1 MVKSRIVA
9 AAVALAGVGAAG
21 LYVRAT
27 PRVPAQT
34 GRANASATVR
44 KQDFVRGVRL
54 SGSVEAVNAKTIA
67 APRLAGQNKNSL
79 VIMRLIAN
87 GRSVQAGDPLV
98 EFDRQEQ
105 LRNALDRRAE
115 LTDLDQQIKKREAEE
130 VAARATDDSTL
141 EQARSA
147 QEKARLE
154 LVKNDMLP
162 KIQAE
167 KNTLGFEEAEAK
179 LKQLQETYDLKRRAA
194 AADIK
199 ILEIRRDRSETT
211 MRQAE
216 SNAEKMLVTSP
227 LPGVAVIKTT
237 FKNGGN
243 MTEFMEGDEV
253 RPGQPVVE
261 VVNPAVMRVRARVN
275 QADMNELRVGE
286 KVRVGLDAY
295 PDLSFDGAIDQVSP
309 IGQQSTLSPK
319 VRNFIVLVL
328 VNGAHPNLMPDLT
341 ASLDVELERVS
352 GALVVPRDAIVFE
365 GEHAFVRVQRGGRL
379 ERQDVT
385 SGAMNTHEAV
395 VTSGLQDGV
404 TVARNAAGVKWRSC
418 GSAACSPRSASS
430 RWWPPPASR

>member
-1 MVKSRIVA
+1 MSLRKPTYLIA
-9 AAVALAGVGAAG
+9 AAALAGIAVAG
-21 LYVRAT
+21 LSLRARSGEQSATAT
-27 PRVPAQT
+27 P
-34 GRANASATVR
+34 ATTAVKR
-44 KQDFVRGVRL
+44 SDFVRTVRLAGTVEAVQATSIIAPRL
-54 SGSVEAVNAKTIA
+54 SG
-67 APRLAGQNKNSL
+67 QNPNSL
-79 VIMRLIAN
+79 VIMRLIKA
-87 GRSVQAGDPLV
+87 GTTVKTGDPLV

-115 LTDLDQQIKKREAEE
+115 LVDLEQQIKKREAEE
-130 VAARATDDSTL
+130 VAARATDESTL
-141 EQARSA
+141 KQAENA
-147 QEKARLE
+147 GEKARLE
-154 LVKNDMLP
+154 LVKNPLIP
-162 KIQAE
+162 KINAE
-167 KNTLGFEEAEAK
+167 KNTLAFEEAQAR
-179 LKQLQETYDLKRRAA
+179 LKQLQETYELKRRAA

-199 ILEIRRDRSETT
+199 ILEIRRNRAETN
-211 MRQAE
+211 MKQAE
-216 SNAEKMLVTSP
+216 SNAERMLITSP

-243 MTEFMEGDEV
+243 MVEFMEGDEV
-253 RPGQPVVE
+253 RPGQPVIE

-275 QADMNELRVGE
+275 QADMNELRVGQ

-341 ASLDVELERVS
+341 ASLDVELERVP

-379 ERQDVT
+379 ERQDV
-385 SGAMNTHEAV
+385 SVGSMNTHEAV

-404 TVARNAAGVKWRSC
+404 TVARNAAGVK
-418 GSAACSPRSASS
+418 
-430 RWWPPPASR
+430 